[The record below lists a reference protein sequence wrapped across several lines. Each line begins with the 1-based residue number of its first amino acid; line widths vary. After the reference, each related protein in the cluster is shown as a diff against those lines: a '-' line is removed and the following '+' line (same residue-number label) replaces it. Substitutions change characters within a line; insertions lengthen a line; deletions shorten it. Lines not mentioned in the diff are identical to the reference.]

1 MTWLA
6 ERAEFGNQVASERTH
21 IQCRRKICIYPHIDT
36 YIHAYL
42 HKIFH
47 SLPELMSESK
57 RWDTY
62 IIYTH
67 TYMYMHSYIHLYVEI
82 RYLCIF
88 VATFPL
94 PLFRFT
100 ISAYFSFRY
109 CVSLLTC
116 CWVKQTLAPHKLTVL
131 LAPLISIAVAR
142 TKIHIYAHTQRYMR
156 VRSYTS
162 VCQAKKF

>member
-1 MTWLA
+1 MERKTSSTWRDWQN
-6 ERAEFGNQVASERTH
+6 ERNLEIKWQVSAH
-21 IQCRRKICIYPHIDT
+21 T
-36 YIHAYL
+36 YSVDEKYAYL

-142 TKIHIYAHTQRYMR
+142 TKIHIYAHTQCCMR
-156 VRSYTS
+156 DRNYTS